1 MRLEP
6 RIWYSLYDRLL
17 HEGVLKN
24 AFRKVKSANGAPGI
38 DGQSCKD
45 FAAEQDLHISKL
57 LSELKQKTY
66 QPQPV
71 KRVEIE
77 KPDGGIRLIGIP
89 TVRDRVIQQA
99 LKNILEPIF
108 DPEFHP
114 SSYGYRPGCGAHDA
128 ITKATAFM
136 RTYGL
141 KWVIDMDLS
150 KCFDTL
156 DHDLIIQSVRKKVC
170 DGSILSLVRMFLEG
184 GVMKHGEFEPSI
196 VGSPQGGVISPLLA
210 NIYLN
215 EFDQFMKAR
224 GHRIVRYADDILIFK
239 ASRSGAENARK
250 VAETYLEKDLRLTV
264 NRRKTHMTTLRQGVP
279 YLGVEIHPSYTC
291 IQEKKVSKFKE
302 KVKAATRR
310 NTPVNLA
317 KVIKDLNPI
326 IRGYANYF
334 KVTNSKNLFK
344 TLMAWIRRRLRA
356 IQMKHWKK
364 PGKLHR
370 RLRQLG
376 YKGDFPSIKMASWRN
391 SACQYA
397 HWAMPNKWF
406 EEIGLFQMDKVMIG
420 RLPPINRG

>member
-1 MRLEP
+1 MR
-6 RIWYSLYDRLL
+6 RKAWYSLYDRIL
-17 HEGVLKN
+17 HESALKS

-45 FAAEQDLHISKL
+45 FAAELDRHILDLL
-57 LSELKQKTY
+57 NELKRKTY

-99 LKNILEPIF
+99 LKSVLEPIF

-128 ITKATAFM
+128 IAKATAFM
-136 RTYGL
+136 RTHGL

-156 DHDLIIQSVRKKVC
+156 DHDLIIQTVRKKVT
-170 DGSILSLVRMFLEG
+170 DGSVLNLIRMFLEG
-184 GVMKHGEFEPSI
+184 GVMKFGEFEPSI

-215 EFDQFMKAR
+215 EFDQFMKTR
-224 GHRIVRYADDILIFK
+224 GHRIVRYADDILVFK
-239 ASRSGAENARK
+239 ASRSGAENARQ
-250 VAETYLEKDLRLTV
+250 VAEEYLERDLKLTV
-264 NRRKTHMTTLRQGVP
+264 NRRKTHMTTLRQGVG
-279 YLGVEIHPSYTC
+279 YLGVEIHPTYTC
-291 IQEKKVSKFKE
+291 IQGNKVAKFKE

-310 NTPVNLA
+310 TTPVNLA
-317 KVIKDLNPI
+317 KVIKDLNPV

-334 KVTNSKNLFK
+334 KVTNSKKLF
-344 TLMAWIRRRLRA
+344 TSLMAWIRRRLRA
-356 IQMKHWKK
+356 IQMKHWKH

-376 YKGDFPSIKMASWRN
+376 YKGEFPSIKMASWRN
-391 SACQYA
+391 AASQYA

-406 EEIGLFQMDKVMIG
+406 EEIGLFQMDQVMIG
-420 RLPPINRG
+420 WLPPIKRG